1 MWLTHENSTRNIFS
15 DPLSLFEKIT
25 KIFQVFYVSDTLLS
39 ALTFDMLSSL
49 ILIVLYI
56 RCFTLT
62 LQSENTEPQRRA
74 KDTSLM
80 IS

>member
-1 MWLTHENSTRNIFS
+1 M
-15 DPLSLFEKIT
+15 
-25 KIFQVFYVSDTLLS
+25 SDTLLS

-56 RCFTLT
+56 RCFTL
-62 LQSENTEPQRRA
+62 QNENTEPQRRA